1 MLFTEALLYLYT
13 ETQLLP
19 YLLILAGNASYLALQ
34 SFPFRPQYRDL
45 KVSIL
50 V

>member
-1 MLFTEALLYLYT
+1 MLFTEALPV
-13 ETQLLP
+13 LLD
-19 YLLILAGNASYLALQ
+19 LAGNASYLVLQ

-45 KVSIL
+45 EVSIL